1 MTEIGPAVNSP
12 FIVGVSGHR
21 DLAAED
27 LPRLR
32 ALISAFVQSLRQMLP
47 DTELRMIV
55 GMAEGAD
62 LLVAQTALE
71 LGATVE
77 AVLPMALE
85 HYAADFDA
93 STLALLRELLQRPG
107 VRCTELSSPFED
119 SVGPHSAMQ
128 RDAMYANLTQ
138 VLVRRSGLLLAVW
151 DGEVS
156 HLPGGTADTVLRYLG
171 VRTDDDATQ
180 KELQFSAAP
189 ADVEWPE
196 RIVYWTPAAR
206 THTVLPAELR
216 APCYVMAAGGHVLDT
231 QHEVPARLQHQLGR
245 LNKYNHEFKEL
256 VASGRLGG
264 SDSLLKGLPTDCPV
278 QGRPILREIDA
289 QYCKAD
295 ALAVHYQKR
304 SDWLFDLF
312 TVSAFT
318 MGLAYLIYER
328 ITESKLLLVTYM
340 IIMLSSLG
348 LYYLLTGRHW
358 FAKHLSYRAL
368 AETMRAK
375 FYLRL
380 AGADY
385 RVDAA
390 AVLALSGIERFEGF
404 GWMSYVLK
412 GVEPPDMRVSAAR
425 ASAAHLANCV
435 EQGWIESQYRYFTS
449 KVAQLEKSSRR
460 LKHLRNILFVVIVVV
475 IVGLFLFS
483 EELEHIHVTAELTLR
498 NLMLFSMGFLAVLL
512 GVWELHQD
520 KMATRELLWQYRNQ
534 LTHFS
539 RARAQ
544 LARIKTAGGRNG
556 VLAELGKNSL
566 MESYLWAIHR
576 YHREHEPPSAA

>member
-1 MTEIGPAVNSP
+1 MTEQRPAINSP

-32 ALISAFVQSLRQMLP
+32 TLISAFVLSLRQMLP

-71 LGATVE
+71 LGAIVE

-93 STLALLRELLQRPG
+93 STLALLRELLQHPG

-138 VLVRRSGLLLAVW
+138 VLIRRGGLLLAVW

-171 VRTDDDATQ
+171 VRTDDDAIQ
-180 KELQFSAAP
+180 KALEFSAAP

-206 THTVLPAELR
+206 THAVLPAELR
-216 APCYVMAAGGHVLDT
+216 APCYVMAAGGHVLYT

-245 LNKYNHEFKEL
+245 LNKYNHEFHGL
-256 VASGRLGG
+256 VASGRLDAA
-264 SDSLLKGLPTDCPV
+264 DSLLKGLPADCPV
-278 QGRPILREIDA
+278 QGRPMLREIDA
-289 QYCKAD
+289 QDGKAD

-328 ITESKLLLVTYM
+328 ITESKMLLATYM
-340 IIMLSSLG
+340 VIMLSSLG

-380 AGADY
+380 AGADH

-425 ASAAHLANCV
+425 ASAAQQAKCV

-449 KVAQLEKSSRR
+449 KVAQLENSSRR

-544 LARIKTAGGRNG
+544 LARIKTAGGRIG